1 MIRDIT
7 IGQYYTAE
15 SVIHR
20 LDPRIK
26 ILGTLLYMI
35 SLFTFQKISGY
46 FVATVFFAV
55 VLWLSKVPFFY
66 TVRGLRPIFMM
77 LIFTAVLNL
86 FWTEGH
92 VIFQA
97 GIIEITEEG
106 IWKMAYISL
115 RLILLILGASIMT
128 LTTTPNDLT
137 AGMERIF
144 SPLKM
149 FHAPVHEIAMMMSIA
164 LRFIPILIEETN
176 RIMKAQTARGA
187 DFESGS
193 IFTRLK
199 NMLPLILPLFV
210 SAIRRANELAQAM
223 DARCYHGGRGRT
235 KMYPLQY
242 KGIDFVA
249 FFACLCYLAALFFT
263 VRFLPM

>member
-26 ILGTLLYMI
+26 IVGTLIYMI
-35 SLFTFQKISGY
+35 SLFLFHKMSGY
-46 FVATVFFAV
+46 AAAILFFLFVLF
-55 VLWLSKVPFFY
+55 LSRVPFSF
-66 TVRGLRPIFMM
+66 TVRGLRPIFLM
-77 LIFTAVLNL
+77 LIFTAFLNL
-86 FWTEGH
+86 FWTEGE
-92 VIFQA
+92 VLLRIGA
-97 GIIEITEEG
+97 LEITKEG

-137 AGMERIF
+137 AGMERLL
-144 SPLKM
+144 SPLKI

-176 RIMKAQTARGA
+176 RIMKAQMARGA
-187 DFESGS
+187 DFESGN
-193 IFTRLK
+193 ILRKLK
-199 NMLPLILPLFV
+199 NMLPLVLPLFV
-210 SAIRRANELAQAM
+210 SALRRANDLAQAM
-223 DARCYHGGRGRT
+223 DARCYHGGKGRT
-235 KMYPLQY
+235 RMYPLY
-242 KGIDFVA
+242 FKGIDIVA
-249 FFACLCYLAALFFT
+249 CFICMLYLAALYLT
-263 VRFLPM
+263 VRFLPI